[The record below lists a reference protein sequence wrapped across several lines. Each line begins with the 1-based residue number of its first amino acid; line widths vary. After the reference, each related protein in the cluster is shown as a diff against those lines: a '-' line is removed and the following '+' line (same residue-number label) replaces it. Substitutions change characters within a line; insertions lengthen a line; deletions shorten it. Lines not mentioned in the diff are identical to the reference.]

1 MSCEQGERY
10 KSQGNNALRAKM
22 FSEAAELYSK
32 AIALDPNCEVY
43 FSNRSAAHAAMNRFK
58 EALDDAQEAIA
69 LKPEWVKGYVRR
81 GVALVGLKKYE
92 EARKAYLK
100 ATQLDPANKQL
111 VESMAEAATLAATE
125 KDKKWEDDLWS
136 DEDDAEAAPSEETGG
151 NKRAAAPQELDELA
165 ASVQMAKSR
174 KRRKPDGKLLADLN
188 RSLADSSE
196 ETLRACLS
204 QLARADVSMAERVL
218 QILEGL
224 NAASSAGE
232 SDGEDGAGVGATDS
246 WLKPRR
252 GGQQQDDS
260 D

>member
-1 MSCEQGERY
+1 MSSGQAERY

-22 FSEAAELYSK
+22 FSEAVELYTK
-32 AIALDPNCEVY
+32 AIGLDPNCEVY
-43 FSNRSAAHAAMNRFK
+43 FSNRSAAHAAMCRFK
-58 EALDDAQEAIA
+58 DALDDAQEAIT

-100 ATQLDPANKQL
+100 ATQLDPANKQI
-111 VESMAEAATLAATE
+111 VESMEEAAKFAASE

-136 DEDDAEAAPSEETGG
+136 DDEDDDAGPSEPAVGS
-151 NKRAAAPQELDELA
+151 KRAEPKSQDEGIEL
-165 ASVQMAKSR
+165 SSR

-188 RSLADSSE
+188 RSLMDSSE
-196 ETLRACLS
+196 DTLRACLA
-204 QLARADVSMAERVL
+204 QLARADVNMAERVH

-232 SDGEDGAGVGATDS
+232 SDGEEGEGLGGES
-246 WLKPRR
+246 WLKPKR
-252 GGQQQDDS
+252 GGKVHDDS